1 MSAPAAGAR
10 IQNQHAKMT
19 ENARLGVVTHDQDRE
34 GNVQGGAAAFSF
46 PNSFSAASPR
56 DEIVD
61 LKRQLMDDGG
71 MSPFGQVQFTERDAR
86 WLLEKQQASEQ
97 ANFDSWFGKQFHK
110 NDVAS
115 RQFAQQIYPGY
126 YEDRERK
133 MTERAKLALRINLIK
148 LRGPQN
154 EEDLITLYGL
164 QSGKIR
170 LEEGWDRIGVS
181 YDKVSD
187 QTGPTAEERFS
198 RGLLSVRKFL
208 SQAERTGNLG
218 TGENPFGSASTSD
231 PFKPAPEARVNAPP
245 NSTMFGSFLNS
256 LGQ

>member
-19 ENARLGVVTHDQDRE
+19 ADARLGVVTHDQDRE
-34 GNVQGGAAAFSF
+34 GKVQGGAAAFSF

-61 LKRQLMDDGG
+61 LKRQLMDDNG
-71 MSPFGQVQFTERDAR
+71 MSPFGQVQFSERDAR
-86 WLLEKQQASEQ
+86 WLLEKQQATEQ
-97 ANFDSWFGKQFHK
+97 ANFDSWFGSQFHK

-115 RQFAQQIYPGY
+115 RQFAQQVYPEY
-126 YEDRERK
+126 YDERERK

-148 LRGPQN
+148 LRGPRN

-164 QSGKIR
+164 QTGKIR
-170 LEEGWDRIGVS
+170 LEDGWDKIGVS
-181 YDKVSD
+181 YKKVSD
-187 QTGPTAEERFS
+187 QTGPGAPVRFS

-208 SQAERTGNLG
+208 SQAERTANLA
-218 TGENPFGSASTSD
+218 TGQNPFGEVSVAD
-231 PFKPAPEARVNAPP
+231 PFKPAPEERAAAPP
-245 NSTMFGSFLNS
+245 NSTMFGSFLNG